1 MKTLSI
7 IGNIGKSVDMKFTPQ
22 GKEVT
27 EFSVAVSSGKGD
39 NKITEWIKAV
49 AWEKPATILKEY
61 ALPGSKI
68 FLSGSCKIDV
78 WLDKNTGE
86 ARAQQVLTVREFEFL
101 GGGKKEEKASADVG
115 DGENIY

>member
-39 NKITEWIKAV
+39 NKITEWIKSF
-49 AWEKPATILKEY
+49 AWEKPATM
-61 ALPGSKI
+61 
-68 FLSGSCKIDV
+68 
-78 WLDKNTGE
+78 
-86 ARAQQVLTVREFEFL
+86 
-101 GGGKKEEKASADVG
+101 
-115 DGENIY
+115 